1 MGGHDRKFGMDLY
14 LRLYL
19 KRIANKDLVYGIWN
33 SAQCYAVAWVGGVF
47 GGEWINVYVWLNSFA
62 VNLKLSQHC

>member
-33 SAQCYAVAWVGGVF
+33 SAQCYAVAWVGGEF
-47 GGEWINVYVWLNSFA
+47 GG
-62 VNLKLSQHC
+62 